1 LPSRHNHRH
10 KTHTVIALPEV
21 RSWIGARAFRL
32 FGLTESFAN
41 ACEDLEFEPPERIF
55 LDKAKGFYIQKYV
68 AHGGIGICDLVL
80 IYSLVPAY
88 ITVRGVAVPALGEK
102 MLRG

>member
-1 LPSRHNHRH
+1 MPSRHNQRH

-41 ACEDLEFEPPERIF
+41 ACLDLEYEPPERIF
-55 LDKAKGFYIQKYV
+55 LDKVKGYYIQKYS
-68 AHGGIGICDLVL
+68 ALDGIGVCDLIL
-80 IYSLVPAY
+80 IYSLAPAY
-88 ITVRGVAVPALGEK
+88 ITVRGIAVPALGEK
-102 MLRG
+102 MLKD

>member
-1 LPSRHNHRH
+1 MPSRHNQRR

-41 ACEDLEFEPPERIF
+41 ACLDLEYKPPERIF
-55 LDKAKGFYIQKYV
+55 LDRDKGFYIQKYI
-68 AHGGIGICDLVL
+68 ALGGIGICDLVL

-88 ITVRGVAVPALGEK
+88 ITVRGVAVPALREK
-102 MLRG
+102 MLTD

>member
-1 LPSRHNHRH
+1 MPSRHNHRH

-32 FGLTESFAN
+32 FGLTESFVN
-41 ACEDLEFEPPERIF
+41 ACLDPGRRCLDL
-55 LDKAKGFYIQKYV
+55 AKGFYIQKYV
-68 AHGGIGICDLVL
+68 AHSGIGICDLVL

-102 MLRG
+102 MLRD